1 MEARISRSE
10 KVRQLTLAAMLTAIV
25 VVLQLLGSF
34 IRFGT
39 FSISLVLIPIVIGA
53 SLLGW
58 QIGAWL
64 GFVFSVVVLLSGDAA
79 PFMAVNAFGTIVTVL
94 VKGTLAG
101 LFSGLIY
108 RALAEK
114 GHPLLAVYAAAI
126 VCPIVN
132 TGVFLIGC
140 RLFFWET
147 IRSWGDA
154 AGFKNVGAY
163 IVGGLVGFN
172 FLFELLFNVVLSP
185 VIVRLVQIWQG
196 KHAAENN

>member
-1 MEARISRSE
+1 
-10 KVRQLTLAAMLTAIV
+10 MLTAIV

-163 IVGGLVGFN
+163 VVGGLVGFN